1 MEYRTLDRAAYRELV
16 GDLIKLTESLHT
28 HAQDVGD
35 NRATIG
41 YGYTFNRNNNVA
53 IWRESGIELRQA
65 EWDLLERIDRA
76 PAADKTRLGL
86 TFARQLDDAA
96 ATRLLRASLPEYEA
110 PVEPL
115 DMPMSM
121 EKAATVSVVYNR
133 GAGSYQRNMQPFRDA
148 VADGN
153 RAEAWYELRYNAWGS
168 NAAAEPGLRKRRV
181 MEAQLFGLYDDPAN
195 VGSAEA
201 LGVYQTFQLHRDR
214 ITEAEAAWGTSLD
227 GARATRRDVV
237 ALANR
242 DYASILDDHGRVP
255 TINEALAPAR
265 SRLLAD
271 LRREHPEIAPQLT
284 EQAFNAGNIYVDPGR
299 TGARVAV
306 DPANAA
312 TLDATRMRRGVE
324 VDSNDL
330 LLGLGGNDTLIGGRG
345 DDVLIGGAGADQL
358 RGGEGRDT
366 YVVTA
371 GDVITDSDRQ
381 GSIVW
386 GGRVLQGGSRR
397 EGDPAGTFRSADG
410 AFTYSMD
417 GNNLSV
423 ADREGG
429 RITVRDYRQGDLGI
443 QLDGLQ
449 RTTGRVT
456 DLLLQQAESAVQ
468 RLDASM
474 GRQYDQHSASMAASV
489 AHLARAEG
497 LQRIDHVVLGSATS
511 SLKQG
516 ENVFV
521 VQGGLTEP
529 TNRVAYMKTR
539 DAISTPVE
547 QSLERLATAAPEH
560 APHVQQQAVEAQA
573 RQPAAHRMTV

>member
-1 MEYRTLDRAAYRELV
+1 
-16 GDLIKLTESLHT
+16 
-28 HAQDVGD
+28 
-35 NRATIG
+35 
-41 YGYTFNRNNNVA
+41 
-53 IWRESGIELRQA
+53 
-65 EWDLLERIDRA
+65 
-76 PAADKTRLGL
+76 
-86 TFARQLDDAA
+86 
-96 ATRLLRASLPEYEA
+96 
-110 PVEPL
+110 
-115 DMPMSM
+115 MPMSM
-121 EKAATVSVVYNR
+121 EKAAIVSVVYNR

-227 GARATRRDVV
+227 GARATRRDVIT
-237 ALANR
+237 LANR
-242 DYASILDDHGRVP
+242 DYASILEDHGRVP

-265 SRLLAD
+265 TRLLAD
-271 LRREHPEIAPQLT
+271 LQREYPEIAPQLT

-299 TGARVAV
+299 TGARVAM

-345 DDVLIGGAGADQL
+345 NDVLIGGPGADQL

-410 AFTYSMD
+410 AFTYSMN
-417 GNNLSV
+417 GNDLSV
-423 ADREGG
+423 ANREGG
-429 RITVRDYRQGDLGI
+429 RITVRDYRPGDLGI

-449 RTTGRVT
+449 HTTGRAP
-456 DLLLQQAESAVQ
+456 DPLLQQAESAVQ

-497 LQRIDHVVLGSATS
+497 LQRIDHVVLGNATS

-529 TNRVAYMKTR
+529 TNRVAYMKTQ

-547 QSLERLATAAPEH
+547 QSLERLATTAPEH
-560 APHVQQQAVEAQA
+560 ASHVQQHAVEAQA
-573 RQPAAHRMTV
+573 RQPAVHRMTV

>member
-1 MEYRTLDRAAYRELV
+1 MEYRTLDRAAYSELV
-16 GDLIKLTESLHT
+16 GDLVKLTESLHA

-65 EWDLLERIDRA
+65 EWDLLEHIDRA

-115 DMPMSM
+115 GMPMSM

-148 VADGN
+148 VAEGN

-214 ITEAEAAWGTSLD
+214 ITETEAAWGTSLD
-227 GARATRRDVV
+227 GVGANRRDVI

-242 DYASILDDHGRVP
+242 DYASILEDHGRVP

-265 SRLLAD
+265 TRLLAD
-271 LRREHPEIAPQLT
+271 LRREYPEIAPQLT
-284 EQAFNAGNIYVDPGR
+284 EQAFKAGNIYVDPGR
-299 TGARVAV
+299 TDARVVV

-324 VDSNDL
+324 IDSNDL

-345 DDVLIGGAGADQL
+345 NDVLIGGAGADQL

-381 GSIVW
+381 GSIAW

-397 EGDPAGTFRSADG
+397 EGDPAETFHSADG
-410 AFTYSMD
+410 AFTYSLD
-417 GNNLSV
+417 GSDLSV
-423 ADREGG
+423 TNRAGE
-429 RITVRDYRQGDLGI
+429 RITVREFRHGDLGI
-443 QLDGLQ
+443 ELERLQ
-449 RTTGRVT
+449 RAIGSAP
-456 DLLLQQAESAVQ
+456 DPLLQQAETAV
-468 RLDASM
+468 RHLDASLNKAF
-474 GRQYDQHSASMAASV
+474 DCHSENMVLNLARLAKESGFDRIDLAVLGEATASV
-489 AHLARAEG
+489 R
-497 LQRIDHVVLGSATS
+497 R
-511 SLKQG
+511 G
-516 ENVFV
+516 ENVFI
-521 VQGGLTEP
+521 VQGGLDDA
-529 TNRVAYMKTR
+529 TNRVAFMKTQ
-539 DAISTPVE
+539 DAISPPVPGWPQQLSGAE
-547 QSLERLATAAPEH
+547 PAKDLQTLQREH
-560 APHVQQQAVEAQA
+560 DAFTRP
-573 RQPAAHRMTV
+573 PAHRMAV